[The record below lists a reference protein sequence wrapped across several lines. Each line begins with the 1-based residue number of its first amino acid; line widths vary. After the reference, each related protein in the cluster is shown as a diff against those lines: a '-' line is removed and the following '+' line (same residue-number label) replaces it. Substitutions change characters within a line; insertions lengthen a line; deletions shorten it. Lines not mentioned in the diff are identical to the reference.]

1 MTFGYPRVPAGFS
14 LGLGPSRAR
23 PDSKTSGSGTR
34 KTSKKRLGRARARV
48 GLRPVPPLQGVR
60 DYTDTTLK
68 LSTTQSFQFILLIN
82 IVNVRV
88 LMSNLIDIINYFIK
102 CSIWPPSWPIHN
114 SERLSKLSQI
124 RRTLGTSLLSS
135 SMHSLTLILI

>member
-1 MTFGYPRVPAGFS
+1 MTFGYPRAFP
-14 LGLGPSRAR
+14 
-23 PDSKTSGSGTR
+23 SGSGQVGPGPIQKLR
-34 KTSKKRLGRARARV
+34 ARAPEKPRKKRLGRARARV

-135 SMHSLTLILI
+135 LMHSWTFILI